1 MELIVIFAFCMTNSA
16 MNRFILVLAAVLMS
30 LQAWG
35 QGSFK
40 ILVRSDGSSIKEA
53 VDAAVNSAL
62 VPCRAL
68 LPDSVNVDFSK
79 AITGHR
85 TIRSGFS
92 GGRAFSC
99 VLVTFSMD
107 KTSKLLEEKGLSVK
121 GLQRKIMSIQRDN
134 TAAAFESLLSE
145 LDSLAPSIMD
155 GRVSFTSEDSFTK
168 STTALVKWYTNGKTA
183 HFCSVLDI
191 TLNALS
197 ITAEEEYAAASQGL
211 VTYNVAYFL
220 NTPEYNLKE
229 GTASIKRNIRH
240 YSKDLFDGFTY
251 EDDFHKELYFLAPLD
266 INRLKRIFL
275 KAVNSYQIRDDKGR
289 LYVTNLFE
297 DFMDV
302 FFVDDFAKAVTN
314 IELWNVPPSA
324 FELGGHVA
332 FFLLPQDGSETT
344 ICQVRYSPSTY
355 TDYSLDPPY
364 SPTH

>member
-1 MELIVIFAFCMTNSA
+1 MKRL
-16 MNRFILVLAAVLMS
+16 ILVLTVALMA

-40 ILVRSDGSSIKEA
+40 LLVRGEGASVKEA
-53 VDAAVNSAL
+53 VEAAVNSAFI
-62 VPCRAL
+62 PCRSL
-68 LPDSVNVDFSK
+68 IPDSVSVDFSNAVISRK
-79 AITGHR
+79 

-92 GGRAFSC
+92 AGKAHGS
-99 VLVTFSMD
+99 VLVTFSLD

-121 GLQRKIMSIQRDN
+121 GLQRKIMRIQRDN

-155 GRVSFTSEDSFTK
+155 GKVSFTSEDSFTK
-168 STTALVKWYTNGKTA
+168 SATALVKWYTNGKTA
-183 HFCSVLDI
+183 HFCSVLDV

-211 VTYNVAYFL
+211 VTYNIAYFL

-266 INRLKRIFL
+266 INRLKRVFL
-275 KAVNSYQIRDDKGR
+275 KAVNSYRIRDDQGR